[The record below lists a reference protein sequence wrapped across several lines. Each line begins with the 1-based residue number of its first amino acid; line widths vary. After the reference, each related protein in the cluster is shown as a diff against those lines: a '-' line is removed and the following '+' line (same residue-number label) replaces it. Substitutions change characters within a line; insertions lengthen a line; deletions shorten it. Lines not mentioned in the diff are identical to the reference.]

1 MAAMNF
7 VSELKPFKNMWKIQV
22 KIIRLWK
29 QYSAA
34 GGETIEMVFV
44 DARGDK
50 IAGTVKRELVGQ
62 FNRVLQ
68 EGDTKVIINFTVTN
82 SGGSYRP
89 SKHPF
94 KIVFLPTTRVRICED
109 LPNNLTGLNP
119 VKFGDV
125 LNGVLDDDY
134 LVDVI
139 GQIVEVTQMEIVSV
153 KGKDTQKISVELR
166 NEDDE
171 RLPLVLW
178 GKFAEDV
185 SNAIQLR
192 SEQSIVCVLRFG
204 KIKVWKEDRS
214 ISNAYNVSNVSLNPQ
229 MDEVQAFMSLLPS
242 DDLAMAIVD
251 PKSNA
256 VVPTVKER
264 DEFFRHTP
272 RKTISMVLESKQVEK
287 CIVMASIGAIDS
299 DMGWYYLSCKVCA
312 KKVLTVP
319 NDIEDGDEFNVSGH
333 NYYCIKC
340 KDKNPQLLPRYKLH
354 LVVLDNTNDTKFL
367 LFDNLAM
374 QLLHKP
380 CLELTG
386 PVTDEIQDPDML
398 PPILQDLVGKT
409 LLFKIGIERE
419 NYLYKHPTYKV
430 LKIMSVIGMINE
442 FDVIGSPTESQNTF
456 GGTYSALSDAPE
468 GSLMLHGGS
477 SQSDKTSDLT
487 PAKRMRSPIINLEDA
502 FDQNSV
508 TRSVG
513 TRKIKQEKNEKSG

>member
-34 GGETIEMVFV
+34 G
-44 DARGDK
+44 DK

-68 EGDTKVIINFTVTN
+68 EGDTKVIINFSVTN

-119 VKFGDV
+119 VNFGDV

-139 GQIVEVTQMEIVSV
+139 GQIVEVTQLEIVSV
-153 KGKDTQKISVELR
+153 NGKDTQKISVELR

-214 ISNAYNVSNVSLNPQ
+214 ISNAYNVSNVSLNPHATRKQ
-229 MDEVQAFMSLLPS
+229 GDSDGRNHEVQAFMSLLPR
-242 DDLAMAIVD
+242 DDLALAIVD
-251 PKSNA
+251 SKSNA

-264 DEFFRHTP
+264 DDFFRHTP
-272 RKTISMVLESKQVEK
+272 RKTISQVLESKQVEK

-299 DMGWYYLSCKVCA
+299 DMGWYYLSCKVSA

-333 NYYCIKC
+333 NYYCVKC

-354 LVVLDNTNDTKFL
+354 LVVLDSTNDTKFL

-374 QLLHKP
+374 QLLHEP

-386 PVTDEIQDPDML
+386 PVTDEDPDML

-430 LKIMSVIGMINE
+430 LKIMSNINE
-442 FDVIGSPTESQNTF
+442 FDAIGSPTESQNTF

-477 SQSDKTSDLT
+477 SQSDKTGDLT

-508 TRSVG
+508 TRSAG
-513 TRKIKQEKNEKSG
+513 TIKIKQEKNEKSG

>member
-1 MAAMNF
+1 
-7 VSELKPFKNMWKIQV
+7 
-22 KIIRLWK
+22 
-29 QYSAA
+29 
-34 GGETIEMVFV
+34 MVFV

-68 EGDTKVIINFTVTN
+68 EGDTKVIINFSVTN

-119 VKFGDV
+119 VNFGDV

-139 GQIVEVTQMEIVSV
+139 GQIVEVTQLEIVSV
-153 KGKDTQKISVELR
+153 NGKDTQKISVELR

-171 RLPLVLW
+171 RLPLVSW

-214 ISNAYNVSNVSLNPQ
+214 ISNAYNVSNVSLNPHATRKQ
-229 MDEVQAFMSLLPS
+229 GDSDGRNRRKFVGIDRFRRISTNPLPR
-242 DDLAMAIVD
+242 DDLALAIVD
-251 PKSNA
+251 SKSNA

-264 DEFFRHTP
+264 DDFFRHTP
-272 RKTISMVLESKQVEK
+272 RKTISQVLESKQVEK

-299 DMGWYYLSCKVCA
+299 DMGWYYLSCKVSA

-333 NYYCIKC
+333 NYYCVKC

-354 LVVLDNTNDTKFL
+354 LVVLDSTNDTKFL

-374 QLLHKP
+374 QLLHEP

-430 LKIMSVIGMINE
+430 LKIMSNINE
-442 FDVIGSPTESQNTF
+442 FDAIGSPTVCVSMD
-456 GGTYSALSDAPE
+456 SV

-477 SQSDKTSDLT
+477 SQSDKTGDLT

-508 TRSVG
+508 TRSAG
-513 TRKIKQEKNEKSG
+513 TIKIKQEKNEKSG

>member
-1 MAAMNF
+1 
-7 VSELKPFKNMWKIQV
+7 
-22 KIIRLWK
+22 
-29 QYSAA
+29 
-34 GGETIEMVFV
+34 
-44 DARGDK
+44 
-50 IAGTVKRELVGQ
+50 
-62 FNRVLQ
+62 
-68 EGDTKVIINFTVTN
+68 
-82 SGGSYRP
+82 
-89 SKHPF
+89 KHPF

-171 RLPLVLW
+171 CLPLVLW

-242 DDLAMAIVD
+242 DDLALAIVD

-272 RKTISMVLESKQVEK
+272 RKTISQVLESKQVEK

-319 NDIEDGDEFNVSGH
+319 NDIEDRDEFN
-333 NYYCIKC
+333 
-340 KDKNPQLLPRYKLH
+340 
-354 LVVLDNTNDTKFL
+354 
-367 LFDNLAM
+367 
-374 QLLHKP
+374 
-380 CLELTG
+380 
-386 PVTDEIQDPDML
+386 DPDML

-430 LKIMSVIGMINE
+430 LKIMSDIGMINE
-442 FDVIGSPTESQNTF
+442 FDVIGSATESQNTF

-468 GSLMLHGGS
+468 VGSLMLHGGS

>member
-386 PVTDEIQDPDML
+386 PVTDEDPDML